1 MKTNSQLRQ
10 VAGAQLKGHY
20 TNFVIVSLSYLVIA
34 IASAFVPYVGTLLSF
49 FLCAPMAIAY
59 TMMLLGFVRK
69 GEDPTVEGLFCTFNS
84 TWYLKSVCVEL
95 LMAIYTFL
103 WTLLLIVPGII
114 KSISYSMAPYILAD
128 NPELSSEQAICRSME
143 MMEGH
148 KMDYFLIWLGYLV
161 LALLSILL
169 LYIPML
175 WIAPY
180 YQVVFTNFYLGLKE
194 GAKIVTE

>member
-1 MKTNSQLRQ
+1 
-10 VAGAQLKGHY
+10 
-20 TNFVIVSLSYLVIA
+20 
-34 IASAFVPYVGTLLSF
+34 
-49 FLCAPMAIAY
+49 
-59 TMMLLGFVRK
+59 
-69 GEDPTVEGLFCTFNS
+69 
-84 TWYLKSVCVEL
+84 
-95 LMAIYTFL
+95 
-103 WTLLLIVPGII
+103 
-114 KSISYSMAPYILAD
+114 MAPYILAD

-194 GAKIVTE
+194 EAKTVAE